1 MIKLDGPLY
10 IQNDL
15 KGSII
20 KGFSKKDFNILMQLG
35 RQVYKIKTRKK
46 RILKKYAKKLINE
59 SIRKYIVERT
69 YSY

>member
-1 MIKLDGPLY
+1 MIKLGGSLY

-15 KGSII
+15 KGAMI
-20 KGFSKKDFNILMQLG
+20 KGFTKKDFDLLMQLG
-35 RQVYKIKTRKK
+35 RQAYKIKTRKK

-69 YSY
+69 DSY

>member
-1 MIKLDGPLY
+1 VIKLDGPLY

>member
-1 MIKLDGPLY
+1 MIKFEGSLY

-15 KGSII
+15 KGAMI
-20 KGFSKKDFNILMQLG
+20 KGFSKKDFNFLMQLG

-59 SIRKYIVERT
+59 SIRKYIV
-69 YSY
+69 